1 MKRLGFI
8 AILML
13 IGFGRATRAQN
24 LVSNHDFSTIQN
36 CSANF
41 PKISDW
47 FIAPLKDTTKYGSVF
62 SYGYYI
68 YHPCK
73 NSNQYYS
80 FGHNFYPRGDSCYSF
95 NLAYPDQGNGFVG
108 VPLIDTL
115 TDQRTS
121 TAARGTPCRYSQVTT
136 AFADHTV
143 GRYSKASVGQ
153 PNLIT
158 GRYFWEQNLNQTLQ
172 KDTIYT
178 VEMYIRKGTIPWAY
192 IYTQHL
198 GAYVSADT
206 FYHGDYYRNNITPTL
221 EAPRV
226 IREEDKWVRIK
237 DTFQA
242 NGNERFLTLGNFRS
256 HTQYQL
262 ERPADTNG
270 GAYSYGDHYFIDA
283 VYLYKSRDTAF
294 SVHLPDDTTLCADDK
309 LTLAARHTQGFKLRD
324 TAKTFLWS
332 NGSTDSV
339 TTVTGPGTYWVEV
352 TYNHRYTARD
362 TIVIDSIP
370 GYAPGLPDTVEGCLE
385 DSVVTLRAQPP
396 GLNQTL
402 LWSTGATTPVIE
414 VSDSGRYTLTAA
426 TLCDTTVHNLW
437 VRLDSC
443 YADTSTSD
451 TSGTDTTRK
460 PTPQDLE
467 VYIPDA
473 FSPNGDGLNDTWRII
488 NLPEN
493 NELSIYNRWGERIY
507 RKKGYRGG
515 WDGTGEDGALVQP
528 GIYVYKLTITYP
540 PGYKQPPGKTETRHG
555 YVKVFVK

>member
-8 AILML
+8 AILLL
-13 IGFGRATRAQN
+13 IGFGRTTRAQN
-24 LVSNHDFSTIQN
+24 LIPNHDFDATVSCSPQGSRAIVFQN
-36 CSANF
+36 
-41 PKISDW
+41 W
-47 FIAPLKDTTKYGSVF
+47 FVAPLKDSAQFLPLHTQFTRYHTCHNFQSPGRYKYG
-62 SYGYYI
+62 
-68 YHPCK
+68 
-73 NSNQYYS
+73 NSS
-80 FGHNFYPRGDSCYSF
+80 GCDSIKIP
-95 NLAYPDQGNGFVG
+95 YPDQGNGFIA
-108 VPLIDTL
+108 LSLLDSL
-115 TDQRTS
+115 TDQRNFIQTY
-121 TAARGTPCRYSQVTT
+121 GTPCKYRISSQNVVNFPSGRS
-136 AFADHTV
+136 FAEV
-143 GRYSKASVGQ
+143 RL
-153 PNLIT
+153 PNS
-158 GRYFWEQNLNQTLQ
+158 LQ
-172 KDTIYT
+172 KDSIYT
-178 VEMYIRKGTIPWAY
+178 LALYIRKSNLHSGIIHTKNI
-192 IYTQHL
+192 

-206 FYHGDYYRNNITPTL
+206 FYHGDYQRNNINPTL
-221 EAPRV
+221 EAPQV

-237 DTFQA
+237 DTFKA
-242 NGNERFLTLGNFRS
+242 AGNEQFVTLGNFRKHKNTS
-256 HTQYQL
+256 YTL

-270 GAYSYGDHYFIDA
+270 IGLFRHYFIDA
-283 VYLYKSRDTAF
+283 VYLYKARDTAF

-437 VRLDSC
+437 VSLDSC

-451 TSGTDTTRK
+451 TSGTDTTRT

-540 PGYKQPPGKTETRHG
+540 PGYKHPPGETETRHG